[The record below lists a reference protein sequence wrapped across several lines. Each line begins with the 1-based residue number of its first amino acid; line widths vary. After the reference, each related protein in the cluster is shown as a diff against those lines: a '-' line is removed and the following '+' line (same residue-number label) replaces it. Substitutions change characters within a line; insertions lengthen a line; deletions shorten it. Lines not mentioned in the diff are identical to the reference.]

1 MLLFSHATIIY
12 YLLWNLRSIWNEGN
26 IERSS
31 TNDLRRALPFRL
43 LKSTFSLSAGVT
55 FAVSPTGKRRL
66 STGGRRGM
74 RP

>member
-1 MLLFSHATIIY
+1 MLLSSHATIIY
-12 YLLWNLRSIWNEGN
+12 YLLWNLHSILNGRK

-43 LKSTFSLSAGVT
+43 LKSTFSLSASMT